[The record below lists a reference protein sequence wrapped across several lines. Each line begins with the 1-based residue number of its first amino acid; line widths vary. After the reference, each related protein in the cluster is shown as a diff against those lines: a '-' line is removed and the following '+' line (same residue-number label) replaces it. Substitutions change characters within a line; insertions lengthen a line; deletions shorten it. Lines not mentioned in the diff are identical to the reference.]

1 MIPSVVG
8 LGMICKYM
16 TLASPWRLTLR
27 SRYHDRSHHIL
38 DDDTL
43 PSLPPRTLELLKGIR
58 AGGLLAFRLGAYVFI
73 LGT

>member
-8 LGMICKYM
+8 LGTIREYIP
-16 TLASPWRLTLR
+16 LASLWRLTLR
-27 SRYHDRSHHIL
+27 SRYHHRSHHIL

-43 PSLPPRTLELLKGIR
+43 PSLPPRTLELLEGICP
-58 AGGLLAFRLGAYVFI
+58 GGLLAFRLGAYVFI